1 MNCSWTLGSGCNRLD
16 AAGGA
21 AMGKPVLMMRGFGLI
36 ELMVAMTLGLL
47 LTVGILTLYLD
58 MSRSSAELAKTNL
71 QIENGRLAIQLLR
84 DDLVHAGFWNGFI
97 PEFDDLTLETVPVDY
112 PATLPAPCAAYS
124 TWTASFKGD
133 LLGTGVQ
140 LYSGVPTGCESALP
154 DAVVGSDVLL
164 VRHAQT
170 CVAGVGNCEADTSDK
185 LYFQTSQCEGEAR
198 YVLADSGFTLHKR
211 DCTTAAEKRKFVN
224 SIYYLRDYAVSPG
237 DGIPTLMQ
245 SSFDLVS
252 GNLTQQPAV
261 AMIEGVQAMRFELGV
276 DNISDSGAAVNY
288 SQAVLWA
295 DTTEPIVKDS
305 PTNRGDGAADAFCTS
320 GTCTLDDMLN
330 SVQIKVHLLVR
341 DLEPSQGYSSDKTY
355 SLAGSTLGPY
365 SDNFKRHVYATTVRL
380 SNISGRRET
389 P

>member
-1 MNCSWTLGSGCNRLD
+1 MNRSALPLTDLPKAD
-16 AAGGA
+16 AQ
-21 AMGKPVLMMRGFGLI
+21 RGFGLI

-97 PEFDDLTLETVPVDY
+97 PEFDDLTLDTVPTDY
-112 PATLPAPCAAYS
+112 PATTPTPCFAYLS
-124 TWTASFKGD
+124 WVSSSRSIR
-133 LLGTGVQ
+133 LGTSVQ
-140 LYSGVPTGCESALP
+140 LYSGVPSSCSAVLP
-154 DAVVGSDVLL
+154 NKQANSDVLL

-170 CVAGVGNCEADTSDK
+170 CVAGVGNCEADTPGK

-198 YVLADSGFTLHKR
+198 YVLADSGFNLHKR

-224 SIYYLRDYAVSPG
+224 SLYYLRDYAVSPG

-245 SSFDLVS
+245 SSFDLGTS
-252 GNLTQQPAV
+252 LTQQPAV
-261 AMIEGVQAMRFELGV
+261 AMIEGVEAMRFELGV

-288 SQAVLWA
+288 GQAVTWA
-295 DTTEPIVKDS
+295 NANIRNS

-320 GTCTLDDMLN
+320 ATCTLGDMIN
-330 SVQIKVHLLVR
+330 TVQIKVYLLVR
-341 DLEPSQGYSSDKTY
+341 DLEPSPGYSSDKTY
-355 SLAGSTLGPY
+355 SLAGTTLGPY

-380 SNISGRRET
+380 SNVSGRRET